1 MDQTADG
8 REGRTARRGR
18 NRQRLNRTE
27 AQLRAAA
34 AFMFTLVSS
43 TTFLKTPARDRT
55 RANRNIPL
63 RHQFKIF
70 SGYSDCPNVDDGQR

>member
-43 TTFLKTPARDRT
+43 TTFSKTPARGPEPVLTAISRYGD
-55 RANRNIPL
+55 
-63 RHQFKIF
+63 QFQNLFGIF
-70 SGYSDCPNVDDGQR
+70 RLPER